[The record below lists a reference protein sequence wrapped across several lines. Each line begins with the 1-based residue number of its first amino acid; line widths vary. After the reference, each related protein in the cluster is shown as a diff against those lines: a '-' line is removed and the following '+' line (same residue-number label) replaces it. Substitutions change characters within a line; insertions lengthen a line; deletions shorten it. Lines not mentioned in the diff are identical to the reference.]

1 MMCDN
6 IFGIM
11 QFKTESNLVI
21 VKLDDGED
29 FFESMEKIVKKCS
42 IESGIVLSGIGQ
54 LKNFEL
60 GYFDGKKYVRKTF
73 EKPMELV
80 SMHGSIAE
88 SFHIHCALADE
99 KQRIYGG
106 HLFKGV
112 VGVVNEI
119 VILKLSKIKLK
130 RVLDKKTGLK
140 TLKI

>member
-1 MMCDN
+1 ME
-6 IFGIM
+6 
-11 QFKTESNLVI
+11 FKTESNVVV
-21 VKLDDGED
+21 VKLCDGED
-29 FFESMEKIVKKCS
+29 FFESMEKIVKKCN
-42 IESGIVLSGIGQ
+42 IESGIVLCGIGQ

-80 SMHGSIAE
+80 SMQGSIAGT
-88 SFHIHCALADE
+88 FHIHCALADE

-119 VILKLSKIKLK
+119 VILKLNKIKLK
-130 RVLDKKTGLK
+130 REKDKKTGLK
-140 TLKI
+140 PLKIR